1 MSAPG
6 GGESWTLVAPDW
18 AHLDTVWRSPLPFV
32 LWPVCDKTLL
42 GCWLDEA
49 VRRGIGTVCVEAAD
63 RPHLVRGWLD
73 QRDLWSRAIEVHSQ
87 PAGDDESERILMDG
101 LPGSDP
107 GTPSASPAALLRRWY
122 DLQVEALGRRDR
134 GSVHLDHEI
143 REGVWAGPG
152 ARIDASAVLTA
163 PCRVG
168 AAARVGPGCR
178 LGPGAFVGDGAFLD
192 EDVEVRES
200 IVCADT
206 YVGAHT
212 TLERK
217 AAQGGLL
224 LDFASGAAVEI
235 ADEFIL
241 RPVRP
246 SPLRPGFAERF
257 AAGVLAPLLEALA
270 RSVSGGRA
278 TTVLQARLGRH
289 SEAALPVHPS
299 GPLCLRRAA
308 WLREVAAGR
317 MRLSGVLPRSAADW
331 DRLAP
336 EVRTTLEQ
344 APTGVFA
351 LSDLYQCHSAEDADE
366 WTHAVFQAGS
376 ADGQALAR
384 RNLLRIAMTTP
395 MLP

>member
-1 MSAPG
+1 MSADG
-6 GGESWTLVAPDW
+6 GGWTLVAPDW
-18 AHLDTVWRSPLPFV
+18 AHLDTAWRSPLPFV

-42 GCWLDEA
+42 GFWLDEA
-49 VRRGIGTVCVEAAD
+49 VRRGIGTVRVEAAD

-73 QRDLWSRAIEVHSQ
+73 QRDLWSRAIEVNSQ
-87 PAGDDESERILMDG
+87 PKADDTGQRILMHG
-101 LPGSDP
+101 LPGADP
-107 GTPSASPAALLRRWY
+107 ATPSEAPASLLRRWY
-122 DLQVEALGRRDR
+122 ELQVEALERRDR
-134 GSVHLDHEI
+134 GSVHLDREI
-143 REGVWAGPG
+143 REGIWAGPG

-163 PCRVG
+163 PCRIG

-178 LGPGAFVGDGAFLD
+178 LGPGAFVGEGAFLD

-212 TLERK
+212 SLERK

-224 LDFASGAAVEI
+224 LDLASGAAVEI
-235 ADEFIL
+235 ADEFVL
-241 RPVRP
+241 RSVRP
-246 SPLRPGFAERF
+246 CPRRPGVAERLL
-257 AAGVLAPLLEALA
+257 AGALAPLLEVWA
-270 RSVSGGRA
+270 RAAAGGRA
-278 TTVLQARLGRH
+278 PTLLQAQLARNT
-289 SEAALPVHPS
+289 EVALPVHAR
-299 GPLCLRRAA
+299 GPLCLRRAS

-317 MRLSGVLPRSAADW
+317 MRLSGVLPRGAADW

-336 EVRTTLEQ
+336 EVRTTLAQ
-344 APTGVFA
+344 APVGVFA

-376 ADGQALAR
+376 VDGQALAR